1 MNSRTRHLSVILAG
15 SAMFTALLLG
25 GCSNTTEET
34 VYDPGHSDYHKWD
47 SAEAAHYQQWVTE
60 THHANVDY
68 KKLPPDDQKS
78 YWDWRHGQ
86 H

>member
-1 MNSRTRHLSVILAG
+1 MHFRTRQLSLVLTGAV
-15 SAMFTALLLG
+15 MFTALILG
-25 GCSNTTEET
+25 GCSSTTET

-47 SAEAAHYQQWVTE
+47 NAEAAHYRQWINE
-60 THHANVDY
+60 THHENVDY